1 MNLTFTGL
9 LYGAAAA
16 CLAVS
21 FRKDREKTNQAVKKG
36 FRMFLG
42 VLPHFLTILLIT
54 GILFTAVTPGMI
66 RDVIGTGSGFRGMV
80 LSALTGAVALVPV
93 LAVVPMVSRLLESGA
108 GIPQMAVF
116 ISTLTTVGIATL
128 PLEIRYLGVKASIL
142 RNLFF
147 FVSAF
152 ITSWALG
159 VILA

>member
-66 RDVIGTGSGFRGMV
+66 RDVIGTGSGFRGITKFKE
-80 LSALTGAVALVPV
+80 LKK
-93 LAVVPMVSRLLESGA
+93 
-108 GIPQMAVF
+108 
-116 ISTLTTVGIATL
+116 
-128 PLEIRYLGVKASIL
+128 LGVEEERAWICANMRNGNWFCSGYITLQGAFNNKKL
-142 RNLFF
+142 RE
-147 FVSAF
+147 
-152 ITSWALG
+152 LG
-159 VILA
+159 YPTFTEFYLKICEN

>member
-93 LAVVPMVSRLLESGA
+93 LAAP
-108 GIPQMAVF
+108 
-116 ISTLTTVGIATL
+116 
-128 PLEIRYLGVKASIL
+128 
-142 RNLFF
+142 
-147 FVSAF
+147 
-152 ITSWALG
+152 
-159 VILA
+159 